1 MRRERLQECDQ
12 KYRNWE
18 SQRQEVEQQLGRCFE
33 SWEAAKGALL
43 KLFEIQTGTLIQYVY
58 IRWCPC

>member
-1 MRRERLQECDQ
+1 MRRECVQECDQ

-33 SWEAAKGALL
+33 SWEVAKGALL
-43 KLFEIQTGTLIQYVY
+43 KLFEILTGTLIQYV
-58 IRWCPC
+58 